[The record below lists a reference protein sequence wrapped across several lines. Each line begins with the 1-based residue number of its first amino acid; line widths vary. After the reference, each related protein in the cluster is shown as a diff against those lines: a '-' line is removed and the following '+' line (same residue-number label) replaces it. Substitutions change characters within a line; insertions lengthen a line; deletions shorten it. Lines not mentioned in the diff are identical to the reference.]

1 MNQGAVMA
9 AFKISIKATIGV
21 CSDEEMVQGVRA
33 VARQLDEVQ
42 RNTARFLAF
51 TVSSDRTARTALFT
65 MCAEED
71 DQVKAV
77 AAAYSWAVT
86 AINATG
92 DGGYGW
98 EMAARPEERERIL
111 A

>member
-1 MNQGAVMA
+1 MA
-9 AFKISIKATIGV
+9 AFKISINATVSG
-21 CSDEEMVQGVRA
+21 CSDDEMAQSVRA

-51 TVSSDRTARTALFT
+51 NLSSDRTAKTALFT

-71 DQVKAV
+71 DPVKAV
-77 AAAYSWAVT
+77 AAAYSWVVT
-86 AINATG
+86 DINATG
-92 DGGYGW
+92 DGAHGW
-98 EMAARPEERERIL
+98 EMAARPEERKRIP

>member
-1 MNQGAVMA
+1 MA
-9 AFKISIKATIGV
+9 AFKISIKATASG
-21 CSDEEMVQGVRA
+21 CSDEEMAQSVRA
-33 VARQLDEVQ
+33 VARRLDEVQ

-51 TVSSDRTARTALFT
+51 TLSSDRAAKTALFT
-65 MCAEED
+65 VCVEED
-71 DQVKAV
+71 DPAKAV
-77 AAAYSWAVT
+77 AATYSWVVT

-92 DGGYGW
+92 DGAYGW

>member
-1 MNQGAVMA
+1 MA
-9 AFKISIKATIGV
+9 AFKISIKATVSG
-21 CSDEEMVQGVRA
+21 CSDDGMVQSVRDI
-33 VARQLDEVQ
+33 ARQLDEVQ

-51 TVSSDRTARTALFT
+51 TLASDRTAKTALFT
-65 MCAEED
+65 VCVDED
-71 DQVKAV
+71 DPVKAV
-77 AAAYSWAVT
+77 AAAYSWVVT

-92 DGGYGW
+92 DGAYGW

>member
-1 MNQGAVMA
+1 VMA
-9 AFKISIKATIGV
+9 VFKISIKATVSG
-21 CSDEEMVQGVRA
+21 SSGEGMTQSVRA
-33 VARQLDEVQ
+33 VARHLDEVQ
-42 RNTARFLAF
+42 RSTAHFLVFTLSFNRTTKTARF
-51 TVSSDRTARTALFT
+51 T
-65 MCAEED
+65 MCVEED

-77 AAAYSWAVT
+77 AAAFSWAVT

-92 DGGYGW
+92 DGAYGW

>member
-1 MNQGAVMA
+1 MA
-9 AFKISIKATIGV
+9 AFKISIKATVSGG
-21 CSDEEMVQGVRA
+21 SDEEIAQSVRA
-33 VARQLDEVQ
+33 VARHLNEVQ

-51 TVSSDRTARTALFT
+51 TLSSDRTSKTALFT
-65 MCAEED
+65 MCVEED

-77 AAAYSWAVT
+77 AAAFSWAVT

-92 DGGYGW
+92 DGAYGW
-98 EMAARPEERERIL
+98 KMAARPEERERIL

>member
-1 MNQGAVMA
+1 VIAV
-9 AFKISIKATIGV
+9 FKISIKATVSG
-21 CSDEEMVQGVRA
+21 SSGEGMTQSVRA
-33 VARQLDEVQ
+33 VARHLNEVQ
-42 RNTARFLAF
+42 RSTAHFLAF
-51 TVSSDRTARTALFT
+51 TLSYNHTTKTARFT
-65 MCAEED
+65 MCVEED

-77 AAAYSWAVT
+77 AAAFSWAIT

-92 DGGYGW
+92 DGAYGW

>member
-1 MNQGAVMA
+1 MAV
-9 AFKISIKATIGV
+9 FKISIKATVSGG
-21 CSDEEMVQGVRA
+21 SDEEVAQSVRA
-33 VARQLDEVQ
+33 VGQYLNEIHLS
-42 RNTARFLAF
+42 TAHFLAF
-51 TVSSDRTARTALFT
+51 TLSSDRKTKTALFT
-65 MCAEED
+65 ICVEED

-77 AAAYSWAVT
+77 AAAFSWAVT

-92 DGGYGW
+92 DGAYGW

>member
-1 MNQGAVMA
+1 MAV
-9 AFKISIKATIGV
+9 FKISIKATVSGG
-21 CSDEEMVQGVRA
+21 SGEGMTQSVRA
-33 VARQLDEVQ
+33 VARHLDEVQ
-42 RNTARFLAF
+42 RSTAHFLAF
-51 TVSSDRTARTALFT
+51 TLSCDRTARTARFT
-65 MCAEED
+65 MCVEED

-77 AAAYSWAVT
+77 AAAFSWAVT

-92 DGGYGW
+92 DGAYGW

>member
-1 MNQGAVMA
+1 MA
-9 AFKISIKATIGV
+9 AFKISIKATVSG
-21 CSDEEMVQGVRA
+21 CSDDEMVQSVRA

-51 TVSSDRTARTALFT
+51 TVSSDRTAKTALFA
-65 MCAEED
+65 MCVEED
-71 DQVKAV
+71 DPVKAV
-77 AAAYSWAVT
+77 AAAYSWVVT

-92 DGGYGW
+92 DGAYGW

>member
-1 MNQGAVMA
+1 ME
-9 AFKISIKATIGV
+9 AFKISIKATVSGGP
-21 CSDEEMVQGVRA
+21 DEGMTQSVRA
-33 VARQLDEVQ
+33 IARHLDEVQ

-51 TVSSDRTARTALFT
+51 TLSSDGTARTALFT

-71 DQVKAV
+71 DPVKAV
-77 AAAYSWAVT
+77 AAAYSWVVT

-92 DGGYGW
+92 EAAYGW
-98 EMAARPEERERIL
+98 EMAVRPEERERIL

>member
-1 MNQGAVMA
+1 MA
-9 AFKISIKATIGV
+9 AFKISIKATVSGG
-21 CSDEEMVQGVRA
+21 SDDEMAQSVRA
-33 VARQLDEVQ
+33 VARQLNEIQ
-42 RNTARFLAF
+42 RNTAHFLAF
-51 TVSSDRTARTALFT
+51 HPVVRQHEPRTALFT
-65 MCAEED
+65 MCVEED
-71 DQVKAV
+71 DPVKAV

-92 DGGYGW
+92 DGAYGW

>member
-1 MNQGAVMA
+1 MA
-9 AFKISIKATIGV
+9 AFNISIKATVSG
-21 CSDEEMVQGVRA
+21 CSDEQMVQSVRA

-51 TVSSDRTARTALFT
+51 TLSSDRTAKTALFM
-65 MCAEED
+65 MCVDED
-71 DQVKAV
+71 DQVEAV
-77 AAAYSWAVT
+77 AAAYSWVVT

-92 DGGYGW
+92 DGAYGW
-98 EMAARPEERERIL
+98 EMAARPEERERLL

>member
-1 MNQGAVMA
+1 MA
-9 AFKISIKATIGV
+9 AFKISIKASVSG
-21 CSDEEMVQGVRA
+21 CPADEMVRSARA

-42 RNTARFLAF
+42 RNTAPFLAF
-51 TVSSDRTARTALFT
+51 TMSSDGTARTALFT
-65 MCAEED
+65 VCVED
-71 DQVKAV
+71 DDPVKAV
-77 AAAYSWAVT
+77 AAAYSWVVT

-92 DGGYGW
+92 DGAYGW

>member
-1 MNQGAVMA
+1 MA
-9 AFKISIKATIGV
+9 AYKISIKATVSG
-21 CSDEEMVQGVRA
+21 CPAEEVTRSVRA

-42 RNTARFLAF
+42 RNTPTFLAF
-51 TVSSDRTARTALFT
+51 TLSSDGTARTTLFT
-65 MCAEED
+65 ICVEED
-71 DQVKAV
+71 DPVKAV
-77 AAAYSWAVT
+77 AAAYSWVVT

-92 DGGYGW
+92 DGAYGW

>member
-1 MNQGAVMA
+1 MT
-9 AFKISIKATIGV
+9 AFKISIKATVSSG
-21 CSDEEMVQGVRA
+21 SDEAMAQSVRA

-42 RNTARFLAF
+42 RNTANFLAF
-51 TVSSDRTARTALFT
+51 TLSSDRTTKTALFT
-65 MCAEED
+65 ICVEED

-77 AAAYSWAVT
+77 AAAFSCAVT

-92 DGGYGW
+92 DGAYGW

>member
-1 MNQGAVMA
+1 MAV
-9 AFKISIKATIGV
+9 FKISIKATVSGG
-21 CSDEEMVQGVRA
+21 SDEKMAQSVRA
-33 VARQLDEVQ
+33 VGQHLNEIQ

-51 TVSSDRTARTALFT
+51 TLSSDRKTKAALFT
-65 MCAEED
+65 MCVEED

-77 AAAYSWAVT
+77 AAAFAWAVT

-92 DGGYGW
+92 DGAYGW

>member
-1 MNQGAVMA
+1 MA
-9 AFKISIKATIGV
+9 AFKISIKATVTG
-21 CSDEEMVQGVRA
+21 CSDDEMMQSVRD
-33 VARQLDEVQ
+33 VAQQLDEVQ

-51 TVSSDRTARTALFT
+51 TLSSDRTAKTALLT
-65 MCAEED
+65 LCVEED
-71 DQVKAV
+71 DQVEAV
-77 AAAYSWAVT
+77 AAAYSWVVT

-92 DGGYGW
+92 DGAYGW